1 MRYKILHKPNFC
13 FAFVGSHMECKYLLM
28 GYGIPQHTIPVD
40 SDGNLQTKSFL
51 DRIQTKSAREVE
63 TQQVTKKKQTTRA
76 KDSKVITNVILQHD
90 IGEYDVL
97 LGRGI
102 STTYPGNV
110 RLTTAVGM
118 RKAEFDR
125 ASRFEKTCIVLSIID
140 EIKQSKGRFLERKSK
155 GASEWV
161 EVSDARARQCVVHR
175 FSNKAPKVWNPL
187 PMATVESVFQPRQTN
202 DPKRTKYN

>member
-1 MRYKILHKPNFC
+1 M
-13 FAFVGSHMECKYLLM
+13 
-28 GYGIPQHTIPVD
+28 
-40 SDGNLQTKSFL
+40 
-51 DRIQTKSAREVE
+51 
-63 TQQVTKKKQTTRA
+63 
-76 KDSKVITNVILQHD
+76 KDSTVTTNVILQDD
-90 IGEYDVL
+90 IQEYDVL

-102 STTYPGNV
+102 STNYPGNV

-125 ASRFEKTCIVLSIID
+125 ASRFEKTCILLCIID

-187 PMATVESVFQPRQTN
+187 PMATVESVFQPRQMN